1 MRNHQ
6 AVALGMLIFAFL
18 YLYIVMYYYDRLPKR
33 GCVTTRYQIENIE
46 NQEGEE
52 IEYGKDF

>member
-1 MRNHQ
+1 MKNRQ
-6 AVALGMLIFAFL
+6 AVALGMLILAFL
-18 YLYIVMYYYDRLPKR
+18 YLYIVMYYYDMLPKR
-33 GCVTTRYQIENIE
+33 ECVATRYQIE

>member
-1 MRNHQ
+1 VKNHQ
-6 AVALGMLIFAFL
+6 AVALGMLILAFL
-18 YLYIVMYYYDRLPKR
+18 YLYTVMYYYDMLPKR
-33 GCVTTRYQIENIE
+33 ECVATHYQIE